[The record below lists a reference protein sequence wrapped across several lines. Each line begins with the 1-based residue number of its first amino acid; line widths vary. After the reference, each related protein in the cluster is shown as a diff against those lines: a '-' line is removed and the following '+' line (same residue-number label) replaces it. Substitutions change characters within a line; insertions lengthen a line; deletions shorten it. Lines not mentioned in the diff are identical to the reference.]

1 MVKNLHKNGIKGIL
15 FTFHGITRQ
24 LEISALSVYLREK
37 VIAFFN
43 CRSLMERKLR
53 RLITSFNAKFG
64 RDSFRFSDKNG
75 WSDLTIKLSLYM
87 YICTKSPKATRSCN
101 FLFVNIMAV
110 VNERWEGDSPKG
122 QDRCALEVCSSMVCS
137 NMVLIFVVF
146 YYVMR
151 SEARV
156 LS

>member
-1 MVKNLHKNGIKGIL
+1 
-15 FTFHGITRQ
+15 
-24 LEISALSVYLREK
+24 
-37 VIAFFN
+37 
-43 CRSLMERKLR
+43 MERKLR

-64 RDSFRFSDKNG
+64 RGNFCFSDKNG
-75 WSDLTIKLSLYM
+75 WSDLTIKFSLYM
-87 YICTKSPKATRSCN
+87 YIIFSKSPKATRSCN

-110 VNERWEGDSPKG
+110 VNERWEGDSPNG
-122 QDRCALEVCSSMVCS
+122 QDRCALEVCSYMVCS
-137 NMVLIFVVF
+137 YMVLIFVVL